1 MTVRILGVVALIAL
15 IALAPA
21 HAQRRDSKALKD
33 ARGDIEAARTLP
45 PYSSS
50 FSGMLRSLL
59 VAVLGPTRQQ
69 PSCHNCGHVRGL
81 RRVP

>member
-33 ARGDIEAARTLP
+33 ARDDIEAARTLP
-45 PYSSS
+45 PYSS
-50 FSGMLRSLL
+50 LRSQL
-59 VAVLGPTRQQ
+59 VPILGPATN
-69 PSCHNCGHVRGL
+69 SGHVRGL
-81 RRVP
+81 RRRCRWWCR

>member
-33 ARGDIEAARTLP
+33 ARDDIEAARTLP
-45 PYSSS
+45 PYSSP

-59 VAVLGPTRQQ
+59 PTWQQ
-69 PSCHNCGHVRGL
+69 PTTNSGHVRGL
-81 RRVP
+81 RRPCRWWCRF